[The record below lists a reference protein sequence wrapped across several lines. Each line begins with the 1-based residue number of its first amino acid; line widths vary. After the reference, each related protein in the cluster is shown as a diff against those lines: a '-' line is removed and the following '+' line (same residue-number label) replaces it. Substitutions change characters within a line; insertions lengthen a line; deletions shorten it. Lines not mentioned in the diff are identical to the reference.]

1 MKRSE
6 VTASLILS
14 RLQQI
19 CDCKGH
25 ADDYLE
31 CAHYATEL
39 ARYFTVY
46 EFSENG
52 TDREDKIFGLLTK
65 FLCQSPKS
73 ITYVFLKSLRNK
85 YIVDE
90 DDNVLLRRPE
100 NNEQFTINFHCLT
113 KTKYM
118 KEMEKSEDG
127 FIRRLTCDRALFN
140 AVRDA
145 DK

>member
-19 CDCKGH
+19 CECDRD
-25 ADDYLE
+25 ADYLDR
-31 CAHYATEL
+31 AHYATEL

-52 TDREDKIFGLLTK
+52 TEQEYEIFGLLEE
-65 FLCQSPKS
+65 FLLHSPKS
-73 ITYVFLKSLRNK
+73 ITYVFLKCVRNT
-85 YIVDE
+85 YVVDE
-90 DDNVLLRRPE
+90 QDNVLLRKPG
-100 NNEQFTINFHCLT
+100 NNEGFIINLHHLT
-113 KTKYM
+113 KTKFM
-118 KEMEKSEDG
+118 KEREKSFEG
-127 FIRRLTCDRALFN
+127 FIHRLTCDRALLN
-140 AVRDA
+140 AVREA